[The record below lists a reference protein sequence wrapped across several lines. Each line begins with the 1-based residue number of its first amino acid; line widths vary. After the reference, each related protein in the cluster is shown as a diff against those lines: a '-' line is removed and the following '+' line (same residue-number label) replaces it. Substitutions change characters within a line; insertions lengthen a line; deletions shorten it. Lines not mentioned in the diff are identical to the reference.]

1 MRRSLSRS
9 DKQNREATEIIKN
22 IKLLKVSPYAL
33 MKLDL
38 MRAYGRLEVK
48 NIIILRDISRTLSY
62 YDIEVVKPDPEHL
75 TKKRKLREKSL
86 TYFDNL

>member
-9 DKQNREATEIIKN
+9 DKQNREAAEIIKN

-33 MKLDL
+33 TRSSFV
-38 MRAYGRLEVK
+38 RAYGRLEVK

-62 YDIEVVKPDPEHL
+62 YDIEVVKPDPKHL
-75 TKKRKLREKSL
+75 TKKQELREKSL
-86 TYFDNL
+86 TYFDSL